1 VRVLFFRSL
10 KLNPEWVKQVEGTAE
25 VSSFGMF
32 GKRPGWGI
40 GFLNVHTI
48 GLWVGSIANQPM
60 AHQGK
65 IALRECLHLTVSMDH
80 DIIDGAPAARFANTF
95 AELLESGAV
104 LEGETA
110 RRPG

>member
-1 VRVLFFRSL
+1 
-10 KLNPEWVKQVEGTAE
+10 
-25 VSSFGMF
+25 
-32 GKRPGWGI
+32 
-40 GFLNVHTI
+40 
-48 GLWVGSIANQPM
+48 M